1 MSNESMS
8 LKVTGR
14 LFHNFGAAM
23 ENALSPYVVVEDRGT
38 TRNPDRRVRRGL

>member
-1 MSNESMS
+1 MS
-8 LKVTGR
+8 LRVIGR

-38 TRNPDRRVRRGL
+38 ANWF

>member
-1 MSNESMS
+1 MSNEFMS

-14 LFHNFGAAM
+14 LFYNFGAAM

-38 TRNPDRRVRRGL
+38 TSWF